1 MLTLRCTEK
10 LCKKLRLPKLGD
22 APASTTTLGD
32 WFGHPVSTRHM
43 RVILLV
49 NEKSRLAVL
58 VAARQLDRFEQRFRD
73 AVADLL
79 LDLGVPAEAV
89 AREIEAMHDLVYART
104 NSRSVLGTMNDYALA
119 LHLGLEQELEKTLH
133 EQALHLSETPCGPLG
148 YASPH
153 EVVLTLLAGEEAA
166 KRYLEAKRGAA
177 RLRLVPG
184 NEMN

>member
-32 WFGHPVSTRHM
+32 WFGNPVSTRHA

-58 VAARQLDRFEQRFRD
+58 VAARQFDRFEQRFRD

-79 LDLGVPAEAV
+79 LDLGVQAEAV
-89 AREIEAMHDLVYART
+89 VREIEAMHDLVYART
-104 NSRSVLGTMNDYALA
+104 NSRSVLGTMNDYTLA
-119 LHLGLEQELEKTLH
+119 LHFGLEGEPEKTLH
-133 EQALHLSETPCGPLG
+133 EQALHLSETPCRPLG

-153 EVVLTLLAGEEAA
+153 EVVLTLLSGD
-166 KRYLEAKRGAA
+166 RGGQWI
-177 RLRLVPG
+177 PEG
-184 NEMN
+184 